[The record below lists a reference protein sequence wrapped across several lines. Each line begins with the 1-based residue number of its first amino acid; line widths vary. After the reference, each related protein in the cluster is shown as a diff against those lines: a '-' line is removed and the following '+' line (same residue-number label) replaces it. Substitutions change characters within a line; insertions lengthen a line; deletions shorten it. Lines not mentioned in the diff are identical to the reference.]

1 MKKLFTFGKRKKRG
15 LSPNTSDTGSTLSA
29 AGYELKDKDL
39 GKLHRAA
46 SSGDVAKIR
55 QLLKKQDIN
64 QLDKE
69 NRTPLHL
76 ACANGYAD
84 AVTLL
89 VERKSKLN
97 LCDNDNRSPLMKA
110 IQCQQEC
117 CATILLE
124 HDADPNLV
132 DINGNTALHLAAL
145 IPSLSIATQ
154 LLEHEAD
161 INAVNQEGCTPF
173 ILAVTENHQEM
184 VAFLLQNEANVNAK
198 DKNRRTPLMI
208 AASNGQITLL
218 KMLLEHDADI
228 SIKDVKGWTAD
239 DHAVMNGH
247 HACSHLIIEHGSR
260 KKSNASS
267 PYYGTSKTRGASMFS
282 SPDRMVGSGFT
293 LGSPATDKEELQ
305 QTPKQTSRARDSGK
319 VTEDISQAESESCT
333 SEKSGEVHSW
343 PSSNEEDLDFSPK
356 KTPKPSLAQLFHTKK
371 NEVGGSIKDE
381 NSNPR
386 IHLGKSKQGVIAN
399 KPCSKL
405 GIEDNV
411 SGAICQEEENEVDN
425 EEDGLQESEDKDEEG
440 EDGVGEDKESEE
452 DDDDDDDDYDDEG
465 GREDQ
470 ESVSENEV
478 SEAHISEDEECEDLA
493 ENALTCL
500 HDKSVDAQ
508 SIKQNVASK
517 KIEIADDKLNAHVA
531 DKLLMDTSGI
541 QDSFKSIQTTEAIP
555 DCNDIPVSLIV
566 GFYENVTSLIEGEVV
581 LETYDQTDNHSDDI
595 KEIPK
600 DDKPIND
607 ESAIYIS
614 AQQDID
620 LDNNKNNTENYLQ
633 REKDETENLSGFIA
647 EQDEEESSSDEADGK
662 DGSYIEEDVERSPVR
677 ADLPFPGLTGLN
689 NAEEKLQSVGRKT
702 AALMSELG
710 LEDDESPWD
719 SESASESPGKQS
731 ASPLPSP
738 AVQTHMQCISEESN
752 DDTYYTPS
760 FLRGSRNNKMQKPD
774 VGWSVD
780 QREFSEKNR
789 ALGLDKQP
797 KVVQDISKIKDN
809 SSILPLAK
817 GSEGKAKPDVMADL
831 GLDDADDIEDASDW
845 DSTSHSLKCITHNQ
859 RTVGHLPL
867 QTSEGR
873 PLHTYSGTAALD
885 TTNTTHITL
894 QTVVELEAEN
904 YLHALKRDSVL
915 GSSEKSLQKTQDSE
929 DESSWE
935 SKENVHTPNSGENEK
950 FPCAES
956 PNLSV
961 LKVKHDTEHM
971 LKAPNLTIIP
981 ELGHHVDNAVIL
993 QQTSDFQAIIQNQ
1006 EFNQDSSSDSEL
1018 PWEERYENMWVD
1030 KEKKDVKT
1038 NFKDITAELK
1048 QKFGE
1053 ISESKKKHSSS
1064 KTLES
1069 KKTCTTDMEEQHSSI
1084 DQTNNAE
1091 QEREI
1096 AVLTFADLQPIV
1108 EQKISSSGHPFSLH
1122 FYQGDQKVKS
1132 SNSLQWGGDAR
1143 KKCQKPVV
1151 NFKQHHNS
1159 AAGKDNI
1166 PTSDLSSEEKENYP
1180 LNSSHQ
1186 ECKHNVASLHVEKH
1200 LGDLFSLCTKGLDKN
1215 VSHTSTELLGHVS
1228 SKTTAETLPSAK
1240 NVSEMQCCE
1249 DLGQLH
1255 QNVIDNHQPLRT
1267 ELQSVCALQS
1277 SCDEVS
1283 SQLLNKELE
1292 QDMQRF
1298 KNEVGMLQAVFL
1310 NLTKERAQLQKEV
1323 DDKQKEKEQ
1332 RRKMATKQL
1341 IGNGDLKSLQNIQTI
1356 SDLVTKENV
1365 PSKAKSRIGPLK
1377 EKNAVFAEEH
1387 MKPRIKK
1394 KSSSRQAGDKL
1405 FHKPQI
1411 TSVNGDPLEV
1421 FDDSTLSETSQEDN
1435 GRPPSKCANEKDKI
1449 DNGDDLDDFTQSSDT
1464 ATEDCDSPTSTF
1476 RNAMLL
1482 IEQLSVEG
1490 QDSVNLLKIQ
1500 NIIHEYERGIQR
1512 DNGRYTLLL
1521 GKVKKLENE
1530 RKDLLQ
1536 IIEKNRELKSILEHQ
1551 KVEWGSDFNN
1561 LRFTLRQEEE
1571 KRKSAEMLYDKSRD
1585 QLRKKEDQCCKEMEE
1600 KQQHER
1606 TLRNLELELRSLR
1619 NSFKQV
1625 EDERNEAQRL
1635 LSQENH
1641 ARALQESILNNLRRK
1656 NEELESKNI
1665 LTKSAEVLSATSEL
1679 SEREKDLLH
1688 RNATLQEEIT
1698 VFKLELEQVRSRNN
1712 EEESRYMEE
1721 NEMFK
1726 EKIDDLRR
1734 DLKMNEETLTQTV
1747 IQYNGQLNALKTE
1760 STMLCS
1766 KLEHEKQSKERLE
1779 TETESIR
1786 SRLTSTLQEL
1796 ERNQTLKTDIER
1808 NLQRERDEWL
1818 RSQDKLSHDLSNI
1831 RENNN
1836 NLSQQLSR
1844 AEAKSNSLENELHR
1858 TILTL
1863 QEKTILL
1870 ESTQRDLTQAQCR
1883 TKELERTI
1891 QLEKDQINKC
1901 TVKQE
1906 SMQERLAQIQ
1916 SENMLLRQQL
1926 EDVQNKGIIKEK
1938 AVTDV
1943 QDRFTDIFS
1952 KLRTDAERQV
1962 LMVEERNKDLIN
1974 KSNEL
1979 REQLYK
1985 LETEKVE
1992 RESTLRQLQQELA
2005 DALKKLSMSEAS
2017 LEVITRY
2024 RNDLEEDK
2032 LHLQKEL
2039 EKIKN
2044 KLQDLE
2050 EQFIQSERRNH
2061 QLKTSLDAKEREIF
2075 ATSQKLQQ
2083 FSTATAGAETSVK
2096 QLEEHV
2102 QKLEI
2107 ENARIEA
2114 AAKQQAGRIEILQKE
2129 LQESLLNRNRL
2140 EDLITTL
2147 QSSKIGLEEKLNQQ
2161 VHKQSALSQSAH
2173 DSHNLWEEELKS
2185 RSRLGVRLAELDREK
2200 ADLSDQVETER
2211 KKVKK
2216 LVELKRSMEARFDQ
2230 EMKRNNELQREITGL
2245 KKLLKT
2251 AKKKLKE
2258 CDGGELQQSSFQEG
2272 SKNKHLETESKA
2284 IRLKEKIEELSLHSE
2299 RESAKYTQ
2307 LESTNRDLQEQLS
2320 SMKILHKNH
2329 ERLERINRQLGDEVG
2344 DLKKHVE
2351 SNKVDQSLME
2361 QYKREI
2367 EERGRQELRQ
2377 KLEEVNLFL
2386 QTQAA
2391 SQETLEQIRAT
2402 NDASARNQLEHRIQ
2416 DLESELGIIKN
2427 TQQDSMCQKETT
2439 QTELGRFKDL
2449 YMEELKLRKS
2459 LAAKLDR
2466 SHERLAEANAK
2477 LLNERQRSKS
2487 LIASSIVNGSLS
2499 ASPVLDASQLGIIGS
2514 NLELNR
2520 SFGLGGSFLNSVG
2533 NGISPNRVESYL
2545 AKMQRELEK
2554 NISKELDQANAELET
2569 VSTRVSPVG
2578 STAGSL
2584 GNLNKDQDP
2593 VSRATQQ
2600 YLEVLKKNYKI

>member
-371 NEVGGSIKDE
+371 NVIEKASIVKAQPIAIALQSKSDNDE
-381 NSNPR
+381 DSL
-386 IHLGKSKQGVIAN
+386 HG
-399 KPCSKL
+399 
-405 GIEDNV
+405 
-411 SGAICQEEENEVDN
+411 
-425 EEDGLQESEDKDEEG
+425 
-440 EDGVGEDKESEE
+440 
-452 DDDDDDDDYDDEG
+452 
-465 GREDQ
+465 
-470 ESVSENEV
+470 
-478 SEAHISEDEECEDLA
+478 SEDEDVIHNPHPKPLSQVRSFPHPVYSFTKPSQMTSTP
-493 ENALTCL
+493 LL
-500 HDKSVDAQ
+500 D
-508 SIKQNVASK
+508 QNK
-517 KIEIADDKLNAHVA
+517 
-531 DKLLMDTSGI
+531 
-541 QDSFKSIQTTEAIP
+541 
-555 DCNDIPVSLIV
+555 
-566 GFYENVTSLIEGEVV
+566 
-581 LETYDQTDNHSDDI
+581 
-595 KEIPK
+595 
-600 DDKPIND
+600 
-607 ESAIYIS
+607 
-614 AQQDID
+614 
-620 LDNNKNNTENYLQ
+620 
-633 REKDETENLSGFIA
+633 
-647 EQDEEESSSDEADGK
+647 EESSSDEADGK

-752 DDTYYTPS
+752 D
-760 FLRGSRNNKMQKPD
+760 
-774 VGWSVD
+774 
-780 QREFSEKNR
+780 EFSEKNR
-789 ALGLDKQP
+789 ALGLDKP

-859 RTVGHLPL
+859 RTVGHLPP

-885 TTNTTHITL
+885 TTNTPHITL

-993 QQTSDFQAIIQNQ
+993 QQTSDLQAIIQNQ

-1298 KNEVGMLQAVFL
+1298 KNEV
-1310 NLTKERAQLQKEV
+1310 
-1323 DDKQKEKEQ
+1323 DDNQKEKEQ

-1341 IGNGDLKSLQNIQTI
+1341 IGNDDLKSLQNIQTI

-1435 GRPPSKCANEKDKI
+1435 GRTPSKCANEKDKI

-2061 QLKTSLDAKEREIF
+2061 QLKSSLDAKEREIF

-2129 LQESLLNRNRL
+2129 LQESLL
-2140 EDLITTL
+2140 
-2147 QSSKIGLEEKLNQQ
+2147 

-2258 CDGGELQQSSFQEG
+2258 CEGGELQQSSFQEG

>member
-1 MKKLFTFGKRKKRG
+1 
-15 LSPNTSDTGSTLSA
+15 
-29 AGYELKDKDL
+29 
-39 GKLHRAA
+39 
-46 SSGDVAKIR
+46 
-55 QLLKKQDIN
+55 
-64 QLDKE
+64 
-69 NRTPLHL
+69 
-76 ACANGYAD
+76 
-84 AVTLL
+84 
-89 VERKSKLN
+89 
-97 LCDNDNRSPLMKA
+97 
-110 IQCQQEC
+110 
-117 CATILLE
+117 
-124 HDADPNLV
+124 
-132 DINGNTALHLAAL
+132 
-145 IPSLSIATQ
+145 
-154 LLEHEAD
+154 
-161 INAVNQEGCTPF
+161 
-173 ILAVTENHQEM
+173 
-184 VAFLLQNEANVNAK
+184 
-198 DKNRRTPLMI
+198 
-208 AASNGQITLL
+208 
-218 KMLLEHDADI
+218 
-228 SIKDVKGWTAD
+228 
-239 DHAVMNGH
+239 
-247 HACSHLIIEHGSR
+247 
-260 KKSNASS
+260 
-267 PYYGTSKTRGASMFS
+267 
-282 SPDRMVGSGFT
+282 
-293 LGSPATDKEELQ
+293 
-305 QTPKQTSRARDSGK
+305 
-319 VTEDISQAESESCT
+319 
-333 SEKSGEVHSW
+333 
-343 PSSNEEDLDFSPK
+343 
-356 KTPKPSLAQLFHTKK
+356 
-371 NEVGGSIKDE
+371 
-381 NSNPR
+381 
-386 IHLGKSKQGVIAN
+386 
-399 KPCSKL
+399 
-405 GIEDNV
+405 
-411 SGAICQEEENEVDN
+411 
-425 EEDGLQESEDKDEEG
+425 
-440 EDGVGEDKESEE
+440 
-452 DDDDDDDDYDDEG
+452 
-465 GREDQ
+465 
-470 ESVSENEV
+470 
-478 SEAHISEDEECEDLA
+478 
-493 ENALTCL
+493 
-500 HDKSVDAQ
+500 
-508 SIKQNVASK
+508 
-517 KIEIADDKLNAHVA
+517 
-531 DKLLMDTSGI
+531 MDTSGI

-752 DDTYYTPS
+752 D
-760 FLRGSRNNKMQKPD
+760 
-774 VGWSVD
+774 
-780 QREFSEKNR
+780 EFSEKNR
-789 ALGLDKQP
+789 ALGLDKP

-859 RTVGHLPL
+859 RTVGHLPP

-885 TTNTTHITL
+885 TTNTPHITL

-961 LKVKHDTEHM
+961 LKVKHDTE
-971 LKAPNLTIIP
+971 
-981 ELGHHVDNAVIL
+981 
-993 QQTSDFQAIIQNQ
+993 
-1006 EFNQDSSSDSEL
+1006 
-1018 PWEERYENMWVD
+1018 
-1030 KEKKDVKT
+1030 
-1038 NFKDITAELK
+1038 
-1048 QKFGE
+1048 
-1053 ISESKKKHSSS
+1053 
-1064 KTLES
+1064 
-1069 KKTCTTDMEEQHSSI
+1069 
-1084 DQTNNAE
+1084 
-1091 QEREI
+1091 
-1096 AVLTFADLQPIV
+1096 
-1108 EQKISSSGHPFSLH
+1108 
-1122 FYQGDQKVKS
+1122 
-1132 SNSLQWGGDAR
+1132 
-1143 KKCQKPVV
+1143 
-1151 NFKQHHNS
+1151 
-1159 AAGKDNI
+1159 
-1166 PTSDLSSEEKENYP
+1166 
-1180 LNSSHQ
+1180 
-1186 ECKHNVASLHVEKH
+1186 
-1200 LGDLFSLCTKGLDKN
+1200 
-1215 VSHTSTELLGHVS
+1215 
-1228 SKTTAETLPSAK
+1228 
-1240 NVSEMQCCE
+1240 
-1249 DLGQLH
+1249 
-1255 QNVIDNHQPLRT
+1255 
-1267 ELQSVCALQS
+1267 
-1277 SCDEVS
+1277 
-1283 SQLLNKELE
+1283 
-1292 QDMQRF
+1292 
-1298 KNEVGMLQAVFL
+1298 
-1310 NLTKERAQLQKEV
+1310 V
-1323 DDKQKEKEQ
+1323 DDNQKEKEQ

-1341 IGNGDLKSLQNIQTI
+1341 IGNDDLKSLQNIQTI

-1435 GRPPSKCANEKDKI
+1435 GRTPSKCANEKDKI

-2061 QLKTSLDAKEREIF
+2061 QLKSSLDAKEREIF

-2258 CDGGELQQSSFQEG
+2258 CEGGELQQSSFQEG

>member
-319 VTEDISQAESESCT
+319 DNLFIVTEDISQAESESCT

-961 LKVKHDTEHM
+961 LKVKHDT
-971 LKAPNLTIIP
+971 
-981 ELGHHVDNAVIL
+981 
-993 QQTSDFQAIIQNQ
+993 
-1006 EFNQDSSSDSEL
+1006 
-1018 PWEERYENMWVD
+1018 
-1030 KEKKDVKT
+1030 
-1038 NFKDITAELK
+1038 
-1048 QKFGE
+1048 
-1053 ISESKKKHSSS
+1053 
-1064 KTLES
+1064 
-1069 KKTCTTDMEEQHSSI
+1069 
-1084 DQTNNAE
+1084 
-1091 QEREI
+1091 
-1096 AVLTFADLQPIV
+1096 
-1108 EQKISSSGHPFSLH
+1108 
-1122 FYQGDQKVKS
+1122 
-1132 SNSLQWGGDAR
+1132 
-1143 KKCQKPVV
+1143 
-1151 NFKQHHNS
+1151 
-1159 AAGKDNI
+1159 
-1166 PTSDLSSEEKENYP
+1166 
-1180 LNSSHQ
+1180 
-1186 ECKHNVASLHVEKH
+1186 
-1200 LGDLFSLCTKGLDKN
+1200 
-1215 VSHTSTELLGHVS
+1215 
-1228 SKTTAETLPSAK
+1228 
-1240 NVSEMQCCE
+1240 
-1249 DLGQLH
+1249 
-1255 QNVIDNHQPLRT
+1255 
-1267 ELQSVCALQS
+1267 
-1277 SCDEVS
+1277 
-1283 SQLLNKELE
+1283 
-1292 QDMQRF
+1292 
-1298 KNEVGMLQAVFL
+1298 
-1310 NLTKERAQLQKEV
+1310 EV